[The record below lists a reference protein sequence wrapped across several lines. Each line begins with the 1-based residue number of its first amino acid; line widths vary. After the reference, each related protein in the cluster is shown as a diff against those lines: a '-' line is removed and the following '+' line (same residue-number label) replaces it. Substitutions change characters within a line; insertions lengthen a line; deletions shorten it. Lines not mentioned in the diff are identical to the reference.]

1 MRLAVIGCGVV
12 GLVTGASFAKMGHQV
27 IGVDKDATKVRKLQK
42 AHLDFF
48 EPGLREMV
56 QENVSQGRLRFTTSI
71 GEAVEGT
78 EVIFITVGTPPNR
91 DGSADLSSVREVATE
106 VAASLEGYAV
116 VVEKSTVPVGTGQ
129 WLKDI
134 IQGRARSGVEFDVAS
149 VPEFLREGSA
159 IEDFLQPTRVVIGV
173 ESPRAE
179 KILRQLFE
187 PLEAPILVADIKSA
201 ELIKHAANCFLAM
214 KISYV
219 NALSI
224 ICEQVGADVTQV
236 AQGIG
241 WDPRIGPE
249 FLAAGVGYGGSC
261 FPKDVEAFVKIA
273 EEVGYDFQLL
283 KEVARINREQRLRLV
298 NKLNSALGS
307 LKGRTIGVLGLS
319 FKPNTDD
326 MREAPSVDIVE
337 WLLKEGASV
346 RVYDPV
352 ALARAKTIFGEGV
365 QYSADAY
372 DAAKGADAVVLL
384 TEWDAF
390 KNLDMAQLKACMKG
404 RVVVDGRNIY
414 DPSQM
419 RALGFQYYGV
429 GR

>member
-12 GLVTGASFAKMGHQV
+12 GLVTGASFAKMGHQ
-27 IGVDKDATKVRKLQK
+27 IISVDKDLTKVRKLQK

-48 EPGLREMV
+48 EPGLQELI
-56 QENVSQGRLRFTTSI
+56 QENASQGRLRFTTSI
-71 GEAVEGT
+71 SQAVKDA
-78 EVIFITVGTPPNR
+78 EVIFITVGTPPNN
-91 DGSADLSSVREVATE
+91 DGSANLSSVHEVATE

-129 WLKDI
+129 WLKDL
-134 IQGRARSGVEFDVAS
+134 IQDKARSGVEFDVAS
-149 VPEFLREGSA
+149 VPEFLREGAA
-159 IEDFLQPTRVVIGV
+159 IQDFLQPTRVVIGV

-179 KILRQLFE
+179 KVLRQLFE
-187 PLEAPILVADIKSA
+187 PLDAPILVADIKSA

-236 AQGIG
+236 AKGIG
-241 WDPRIGPE
+241 LDPRIGQE

-261 FPKDVEAFVKIA
+261 FPKDISAFVKIA
-273 EEVGYDFQLL
+273 EDVGYDFQLL
-283 KEVARINREQRLRLV
+283 KEVARINREQRLRLM
-298 NKLNSALGS
+298 NKLSDALGS
-307 LKGRTIGVLGLS
+307 LKGRVIGVLGLS

-337 WLLKEGASV
+337 WLLQEGASV
-346 RVYDPV
+346 RAYDPV
-352 ALARAKTIFGEGV
+352 ALPRAKTVFGESV

-372 DAAKGADAVVLL
+372 DAAKAADAVVLL
-384 TEWDAF
+384 TEWKAF
-390 KNLDMAQLKACMKG
+390 KNLDMKRLKACMKG

-414 DPSQM
+414 DPGQM
-419 RALGFQYYGV
+419 RALGFQYYGI

>member
-134 IQGRARSGVEFDVAS
+134 IQGQARSGVEFDVAS

>member
-27 IGVDKDATKVRKLQK
+27 IGVDKDITKVRKLQK

-48 EPGLREMV
+48 EPGLQELV
-56 QENVSQGRLRFTTSI
+56 QDNVSQGRLRFTTSI
-71 GEAVEGT
+71 GQAVKGA
-78 EVIFITVGTPPNR
+78 EVIFITVGTPPNH

-129 WLKDI
+129 WLKDL
-134 IQGRARSGVEFDVAS
+134 IQGQTRSGVEFDVAS

-159 IEDFLQPTRVVIGV
+159 IQDFLQPTRVVIGV

-261 FPKDVEAFVKIA
+261 FPKDIEAFVKIA

-283 KEVARINREQRLRLV
+283 KEVAHINREQRLRLV
-298 NKLNSALGS
+298 NKLNDALGS

-326 MREAPSVDIVE
+326 MREAPSVDVVE
-337 WLLKEGASV
+337 WLLQQGASV

-352 ALARAKTIFGEGV
+352 ALANAKTIFGEGV
-365 QYSADAY
+365 QYSTDAY

-384 TEWDAF
+384 TEWDDF
-390 KNLDMAQLKACMKG
+390 KNLDLPQIKTHMKG

-414 DPSQM
+414 DPGQM

>member
-1 MRLAVIGCGVV
+1 
-12 GLVTGASFAKMGHQV
+12 
-27 IGVDKDATKVRKLQK
+27 
-42 AHLDFF
+42 
-48 EPGLREMV
+48 
-56 QENVSQGRLRFTTSI
+56 
-71 GEAVEGT
+71 
-78 EVIFITVGTPPNR
+78 
-91 DGSADLSSVREVATE
+91 
-106 VAASLEGYAV
+106 
-116 VVEKSTVPVGTGQ
+116 
-129 WLKDI
+129 
-134 IQGRARSGVEFDVAS
+134 
-149 VPEFLREGSA
+149 
-159 IEDFLQPTRVVIGV
+159 VVIGV

-187 PLEAPILVADIKSA
+187 PLGAPILVADIKSA

-236 AQGIG
+236 ARGIG

-283 KEVARINREQRLRLV
+283 KEVAHINREQRLRLV
-298 NKLNSALGS
+298 NKLSHALGA
-307 LKGRTIGVLGLS
+307 LKGRAIGVLGLS

-326 MREAPSVDIVE
+326 MREAPSVDVVE
-337 WLLKEGASV
+337 WLLQQGATV

-352 ALARAKTIFGEGV
+352 ALARAKTVFGEGV

-390 KNLDMAQLKACMKG
+390 KNLDLAQLKSCMKG

-419 RALGFQYYGV
+419 LALGFQYYGV